1 MHMNMGQEPGEG
13 QAPLQVQRVSRG
25 RESMETL
32 AIVGV
37 LVAYLVLMRWV
48 FPHMGV
54 PSCGS
59 GECSVFPSAESRS
72 ERNGPSE

>member
-1 MHMNMGQEPGEG
+1 MHMNMEQEPGEG

-32 AIVGV
+32 VIIGV

-48 FPHMGV
+48 FPHMSV
-54 PSCGS
+54 PTCGS
-59 GECSVFPSAESRS
+59 GECSDWPLVESRS
-72 ERNGPSE
+72 ETNDPSE